1 MRTWRVGTFSMGASL
16 VFLGLLLFFSKFL
29 GLNLVQVM
37 TSWWPVLLVVLG
49 IEILLYLF
57 LSRQEKPVLKYDFLS
72 IFFVGLLGTAG
83 IAFAFLS
90 TTGLMGKVEDVM
102 AREERS
108 FELPAFSHKMDD
120 SIKRVVVRTVGYDMT
135 IEATEEK
142 EVSMFGTY
150 RVQTAKK
157 TKLLQ
162 SADDI
167 IAAKQKGDTLYL
179 NVKTLP
185 NEIGPFDSQGIV
197 AATILVPKDVKLE
210 VIGND
215 NSLILKPRMLANDWN
230 IENISSVVVDVVAN
244 SHLKVAAVNAQE
256 VRGKEGEWK
265 LSEKPNSEDPDH
277 SLPKNA
283 IYQSG
288 EGKYHINIANA
299 YSVSLQTNE

>member
-16 VFLGLLLFFSKFL
+16 LFLGLFLFFSKLL

-37 TSWWPVLLVVLG
+37 TAWWPLLLVVLG

-72 IFFVGLLGTAG
+72 IFFVGVLGTAG
-83 IAFAFLS
+83 ILFAILS
-90 TTGLMGKVEDVM
+90 TTGIMGKVEDVM

-108 FELPAFSHKMDD
+108 FELPAFAYKTDE

-157 TKLLQ
+157 AGLLK
-162 SADDI
+162 SADDM

-185 NEIGPFDSQGIV
+185 NEIGPFYSHGNV

-215 NSLILKPRMLANDWN
+215 NSLTLKPRMLANDWS
-230 IENISSVVVDVVAN
+230 IESTSSIVVNVQASSN
-244 SHLKVAAVNAQE
+244 LKVAAVGARE
-256 VRGKEGEWK
+256 ISGKDGDWK
-265 LSEKPNSEDPDH
+265 VSEKADSEDHDQ
-277 SLPKNA
+277 SMRKNA
-283 IYQSG
+283 VYQSG
-288 EGKYHINIANA
+288 EGKYQINIDNA
-299 YSVSLQTNE
+299 YSVSLNSNQ